1 MGKIMLKGVD
11 YSALSTGIG
20 TSSVL
25 KSNTLHLACQGDVY
39 TTKSFQP
46 SVANYA
52 ELLKPWA
59 DGNPDNE
66 DRIGYFV
73 TIKDGLLSKAGPED
87 YIAGIT
93 SENPSLTG
101 NADEEYLQENS
112 IERKDQ
118 KEWDYVGMLG
128 VLPVRDDGTCV
139 PGQFCKC
146 AGDGIATLARER
158 SFDTYMVIE
167 RISDKIVSV
176 VLK

>member
-1 MGKIMLKGVD
+1 MGKIMLKGID
-11 YSALSTGIG
+11 YSAPSTGNG
-20 TSSVL
+20 TSFAP
-25 KSNTLHLACQGDVY
+25 KSNALRVTYQHDGYD
-39 TTKSFQP
+39 TKASQP
-46 SVANYA
+46 YGADYA
-52 ELLKPWA
+52 VLIKPWA

-73 TIKDGLLSKAGPED
+73 TIKDGLLSKAGPEE

-93 SENPSLTG
+93 SGNPSVTR
-101 NADEEYLQENS
+101 NVDEDYQQENS
-112 IERKDQ
+112 IEHKDQ
-118 KEWDYVGMLG
+118 KEWNYVGMLG
-128 VLPVRDDGTCV
+128 VLPVWDDGTCL

-167 RISDKIVSV
+167 RISDKSVNV